1 MRMGVREAINLAW
14 HYLTKD
20 GTKKHIEK
28 LKADLIKPLPGQSQ
42 QVSDELVNAE
52 LAMFTRAMSANSEQQ
67 GKKGKGVK

>member
-1 MRMGVREAINLAW
+1 MKMGVREAINLAW

-20 GTKKHIEK
+20 GTKKSIEK

-52 LAMFTRAMSANSEQQ
+52 LAMFTRAMQANDQ
-67 GKKGKGVK
+67 KGKEVKKRGD

>member
-20 GTKKHIEK
+20 GTKKSIEK
-28 LKADLIKPLPGQSQ
+28 LKADLIKPLPGQTQ

-52 LAMFTRAMSANSEQQ
+52 LAMFTRAMNANSEQQ
-67 GKKGKGVK
+67 AKKGKGVK